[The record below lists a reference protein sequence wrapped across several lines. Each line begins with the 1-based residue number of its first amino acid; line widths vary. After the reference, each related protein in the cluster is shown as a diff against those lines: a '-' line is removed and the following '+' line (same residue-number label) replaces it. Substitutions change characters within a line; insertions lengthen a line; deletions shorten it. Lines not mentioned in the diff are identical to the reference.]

1 MSFVNTGPSEL
12 SWIVKAVDLEQQQH
26 LAAGRYCPLQDT
38 IDTIFQCD
46 FCRGNQNSAV
56 CACTLNVCLDEFWLS
71 LRWSHGTVESVASC
85 HWLYSKQLLLVCA
98 RHYEKC
104 INMLVTTRRV
114 TTLFMYMQVLCI
126 DMKVVLR
133 KCTFIE
139 LNCCGV
145 FCILLFSVPS
155 SGVEYE

>member
-1 MSFVNTGPSEL
+1 
-12 SWIVKAVDLEQQQH
+12 
-26 LAAGRYCPLQDT
+26 
-38 IDTIFQCD
+38 
-46 FCRGNQNSAV
+46 
-56 CACTLNVCLDEFWLS
+56 
-71 LRWSHGTVESVASC
+71 
-85 HWLYSKQLLLVCA
+85 
-98 RHYEKC
+98 
-104 INMLVTTRRV
+104 MLVTTRRV